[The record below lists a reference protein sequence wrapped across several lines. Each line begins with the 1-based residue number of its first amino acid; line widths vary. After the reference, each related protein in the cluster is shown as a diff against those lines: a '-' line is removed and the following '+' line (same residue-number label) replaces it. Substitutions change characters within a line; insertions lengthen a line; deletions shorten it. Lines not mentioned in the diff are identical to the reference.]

1 MIHAWFFLGPQRK
14 ATCVLCFFVI
24 QSFNA
29 HKDIHMDCVQ
39 YFYLSI
45 YVDSN
50 DVLRFGLNIMNVFC
64 FDFQYA
70 DGTNLKPSNG
80 ARSFCFLKE
89 KLK

>member
-1 MIHAWFFLGPQRK
+1 LDPKEKPRVF
-14 ATCVLCFFVI
+14 CVFFVN

-29 HKDIHMDCVQ
+29 HKDIHMDGVQ